1 MFQICPQNAV
11 LIYSPMTEFYDERL
25 EEMHKVGELLN
36 IPHYHSVKVYLNS
49 TSEMELVL
57 ICFDYELQTSTP

>member
-11 LIYSPMTEFYDERL
+11 LIYSPLTEFYDEIL

-36 IPHYHSVKVYLNS
+36 IPHYHSVKF
-49 TSEMELVL
+49 
-57 ICFDYELQTSTP
+57 I

>member
-11 LIYSPMTEFYDERL
+11 LMYSPLTEFYDQRL
-25 EEMHKVGELLN
+25 KKMQKVAKYSTL
-36 IPHYHSVKVYLNS
+36 SFRKVYLNS

-57 ICFDYELQTSTP
+57 MVEKKEKHFVLP

>member
-11 LIYSPMTEFYDERL
+11 LMYSPLTEFYDQRL
-25 EEMHKVGELLN
+25 KKMQKVAKYSTL
-36 IPHYHSVKVYLNS
+36 SFRKVYLNS

-57 ICFDYELQTSTP
+57 MVEKKEKHLVLP